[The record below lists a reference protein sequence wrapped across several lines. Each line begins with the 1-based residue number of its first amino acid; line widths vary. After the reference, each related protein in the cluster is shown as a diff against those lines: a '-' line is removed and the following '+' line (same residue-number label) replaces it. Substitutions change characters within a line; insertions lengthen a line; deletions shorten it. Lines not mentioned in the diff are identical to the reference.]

1 MRCYGVATRGIVL
14 GDRGDVDDARAF
26 SDLGARLGEARREG

>member
-14 GDRGDVDDARAF
+14 GDRGDVDFEFAELIARP
-26 SDLGARLGEARREG
+26 